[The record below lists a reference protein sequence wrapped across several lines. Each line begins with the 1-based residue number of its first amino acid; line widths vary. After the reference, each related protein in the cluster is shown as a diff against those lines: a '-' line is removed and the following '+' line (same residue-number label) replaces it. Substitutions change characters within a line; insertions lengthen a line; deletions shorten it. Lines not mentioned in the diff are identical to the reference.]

1 MGMIAQ
7 YARVEP
13 AELDEFIENPGV
25 LEQYIFDRE
34 KADNVLDIDK
44 AWHGI
49 HWLLNLDPW
58 EGEGARFNVVLG
70 GTELGED
77 YGYGP
82 ARYLSAQEVKEVAD
96 ELDLIEHDE
105 LIGNFD
111 SAKMA
116 ENEIYPSVWGEEPD
130 EDALQY
136 LMDHYKYLVSFFRE
150 AANMDQ
156 AMLLWIC

>member
-1 MGMIAQ
+1 MSMIAQ

-25 LEQYIFDRE
+25 LETYLFDRD
-34 KADNVLDIDK
+34 KTNNVLDIDK

-58 EGEGARFNVVLG
+58 DGDGPRFNAVLG

-82 ARYLSAQEVKEVAD
+82 ARYLSADEVKEVSH

-105 LIGNFD
+105 LLGNFD
-111 SAKMA
+111 AARMA
-116 ENEIYPSVWGEEPD
+116 ADEVYPSVWGEEPD
-130 EDALQY
+130 DEALEY
-136 LMDHYKYLVSFFRE
+136 LIDHYKCLVTFFRE
-150 AANMDQ
+150 AANRDQ
-156 AMLLWIC
+156 AMLMWIC